1 MSGRIQ
7 QYKATAAAALPLF
20 AAGQTQEN
28 IYLQASDGAVSHGVL
43 YRPSDAPDTKVC
55 VYVMHPRGPMSRH
68 YLAGHIPP
76 RGMAVFGHD
85 GRYLNNDSDCL
96 HERLLLDIATGMQ
109 RLRELGFETIVG
121 VGNSGGA
128 SLFGYYQEQAECAP
142 RERRDAAPSG
152 DRVNLIDI
160 EMPPFDLYVALA
172 GHPGQGNYLLQSLD
186 PSVVDERDPESW
198 DPDLDMYNEA
208 NGYRPWPAESSYDPG
223 WLARY
228 RDAQQRR
235 SLRLDA
241 LARQAI
247 AERVLARTMQAGPQ
261 FADLESA
268 DQQRTRRRAKLS
280 RFMVIYRTLANPAY
294 LDPSIDPSN
303 RPIGS
308 IFAAG
313 HDPFDTNHGLGGL
326 SRVMTPR
333 GWLSTWSGTSSYA
346 NLYETIRGV
355 NIPTLI
361 LEADGDMDIYPA
373 QQRQIFENAGAADKT
388 LEPLAGADH
397 YLNPV
402 GANVDEKSP
411 PRERAA
417 DRIVSW
423 VRERL

>member
-1 MSGRIQ
+1 MARRAQ
-7 QYKATAAAALPLF
+7 QYRATAAAALPAF
-20 AAGQTQEN
+20 AAAQPQEN
-28 IYLQASDGAVSHGVL
+28 IYLQASDGAVSHGIL
-43 YRPSDAPDTKVC
+43 YRPVDAPNAKVC
-55 VYVMHPRGPMSRH
+55 IYLMHPRGPMSRH
-68 YLAGHIPP
+68 YLAGHMPA
-76 RGMAVFGHD
+76 RGMALFGHD

-96 HERLLLDIATGMQ
+96 HERLLLDIAAGMQ
-109 RLRELGFETIVG
+109 RLRDLGFETIVG
-121 VGNSGGA
+121 VGNSGGG
-128 SLFGYYQEQAECAP
+128 SLFGYYQEQAERAP
-142 RERRDAAPSG
+142 GERRDAAPSG
-152 DRVNLIDI
+152 DPVNLIDT

-172 GHPGQGNYLLQSLD
+172 GHPGQGNYLLQALD

-208 NGYRPWPAESSYDPG
+208 NGYRPWPAESAYDRD

-228 RDAQQRR
+228 REAQQRR
-235 SLRLDA
+235 CLRLDA

-247 AERVLARTMQAGPQ
+247 ADRALARTLHAGPQ

-280 RFMVIYRTLANPAY
+280 RVMVIYRTLANPAY

-313 HDPFDTNHGLGGL
+313 RDPFDTNYGLGGL
-326 SRVMTPR
+326 SRTMTPR

-346 NLYETIRGV
+346 DLYETIRGV
-355 NIPTLI
+355 SVPILI
-361 LEADGDMDIYPA
+361 MEADSDMDIYPA
-373 QQRQIFENAGAADKT
+373 QQRRIFENAGATDKN
-388 LEPLAGADH
+388 LETIAGADH

-402 GANVDEKSP
+402 GENADKLAL

-417 DRIVSW
+417 DQIVSW